1 MIGGKWMRTGPI
13 LGLLVAGAVAWL
25 PATALAGPRVVFKQ
39 WFSTA
44 VPGASTGVA
53 TKILYRHPDDA
64 DAKPIAVR
72 REVFIFPKGTRWGDA
87 AVADCTASEQELE
100 TMGEAACP
108 PDTRLGVGQGTFMIG
123 FPAAGETPMEFD
135 IFDSTGTTF
144 LVLGAPKDG
153 PPLRDATRGRR
164 RGRVVTVDVP
174 RPPGGLPDGE
184 SVLRRVHQIID
195 PHRLGGRA
203 SMRTPR
209 VCPAS
214 GVWTFKARFTFAD
227 GVVDRAVHRMRCRRG
242 RN

>member
-1 MIGGKWMRTGPI
+1 MRTGAI
-13 LGLLVAGAVAWL
+13 LSLLAAGAVAGL
-25 PATALAGPRVVFKQ
+25 PAAALAGPRVDYKQ

-44 VPGASTGVA
+44 VPGASAGA
-53 TKILYRHPDDA
+53 STKLLYKHPADA

-87 AVADCTASEQELE
+87 AVPDCTASEQELE

-108 PDTRLGVGQGTFMIG
+108 ANTRLGAGQGTFMTG
-123 FPAAGETPMEFD
+123 FPVAGEAPMEFD
-135 IFDSTGTTF
+135 IFDATGTTF

-153 PPLRDATRGRR
+153 PPLREATRGRR

-174 RPPGGLPDGE
+174 RPPGGPPEGE
-184 SVLRRVHQIID
+184 SVLRRVHQIIE
-195 PHRLGGRA
+195 PHLLGGRA
-203 SMRTPR
+203 SMRTPL

-227 GVVDRAVHRMRCRRG
+227 GVVERDVHRMRCRRG
-242 RN
+242 PH